1 MQGDCESFDQFV
13 TELKLLVRD
22 CNYDKSD
29 EMVRDRIVFATN
41 SGRVR
46 EKLLCYGP
54 DLTLEKTIDIA
65 RSHEL
70 SQQQLKTMDSAAA
83 DGANQSVHAVSRRS
97 FRPDRARYGRRN
109 TNRSDVMP
117 EECGACGR
125 EHGRAEEC
133 PAKGRQCNNCNKF
146 NHFARMCRA
155 PTPQRQMKPRARKVH
170 TVSDTDTASE
180 QQGENEL
187 YIDTIT
193 KQHENTDKERAFAEL
208 QIGKMGHKLQ
218 FKIDTGA
225 QANVIPA
232 DTFHELFGNVVLG
245 PRVSRLSGYGGHKL
259 NVKGACKLTCKYKDK
274 TVMLDL
280 DVIEAS
286 APPVLGMRACLDLN
300 LVKIIHTVDALP
312 EPHMNMMD
320 EYTDVFK
327 GLGLFPGECSLH
339 LKPNATPVVC
349 PPRRIPF
356 ALRRQLKDELDEME
370 KMDVIQKVTE
380 PTDWVNA
387 LVVAEKP
394 KTGKLRVCLD
404 PRPLNDAIQRPYY
417 PLPTLDD
424 VTPRLAG
431 AQYFSVLDARSGY
444 WAIKL
449 DHESSILTTF
459 NTICGRY
466 RFKRLPF
473 GIVSAQDEFQRRI
486 DEAYEGLPGVA
497 AIVDDILVYGSTKEE
512 HDANLRAML
521 ERTRQKGIKLNKDKC
536 IICVTEVSYFGH
548 TLTREGLKPDPNKV
562 KAIKDMAA
570 PQTKADLET
579 ILGMVTYLSKFAPR
593 LSETTAPL
601 RQLLKEGS
609 EFVWDSNHDG
619 AFQRVKDILTQ
630 DILTTL
636 KV

>member
-1 MQGDCESFDQFV
+1 MLEILHGVRILSLISASTTTTMETAGVPMPIMDWDSSNLPDAWRKFRQHVELMFLGPLSAKKEEERCSYLLLWIGEKGRDIYNTWTEKKVIKTYYEGFEAYVIPKANPIFARYKFHERMQGESESFDQFV
-13 TELKLLVRD
+13 TELKLLVKD

-41 SGRVR
+41 SGIVR

-65 RSHEL
+65 RSHEV

-83 DGANQSVHAVSRRS
+83 GGANQSVHAVSRRS
-97 FRPDRARYGRRN
+97 FRPDQARYGRKN
-109 TNRSDVMP
+109 VNKSDVMP

-125 EHGRAEEC
+125 EHSRAEEC

-155 PTPQRQMKPRARKVH
+155 PAQQRQMKPKFKKVH
-170 TVSDTDTASE
+170 AVSDTDTASE

-193 KQHENTDKERAFAEL
+193 KQHENTDKEQAFAEL
-208 QIGKMGHKLQ
+208 QIGKMRHKLK

-245 PRVSRLSGYGGHKL
+245 PQVSRLSGYGGHKL
-259 NVKGACKLTCKYKDK
+259 DVKGACKLTCKYKEK
-274 TVMLDL
+274 TVMLDF
-280 DVIEAS
+280 DVIDAN

-300 LVKIIHTVDALP
+300 LVKIIHTVDAQP
-312 EPHMNMMD
+312 EPHMNITE

-327 GLGLFPGECSLH
+327 GIGLFPGECSIH

-370 KMDVIQKVTE
+370 KIGVIQKVTE

-387 LVVAEKP
+387 LVVVEKP
-394 KTGKLRVCLD
+394 KTGKLRICLD

-424 VTPRLAG
+424 ITPRLAG

-444 WAIKL
+444 WAIQL
-449 DHESSILTTF
+449 NHESSILTTF
-459 NTICGRY
+459 NTIYGRY

-486 DEAYEGLPGVA
+486 DEAYEGLQHHLCARGELLWTHT
-497 AIVDDILVYGSTKEE
+497 DTKR
-512 HDANLRAML
+512 H
-521 ERTRQKGIKLNKDKC
+521 
-536 IICVTEVSYFGH
+536 
-548 TLTREGLKPDPNKV
+548 
-562 KAIKDMAA
+562 
-570 PQTKADLET
+570 QT
-579 ILGMVTYLSKFAPR
+579 
-593 LSETTAPL
+593 
-601 RQLLKEGS
+601 
-609 EFVWDSNHDG
+609 
-619 AFQRVKDILTQ
+619 
-630 DILTTL
+630 
-636 KV
+636 